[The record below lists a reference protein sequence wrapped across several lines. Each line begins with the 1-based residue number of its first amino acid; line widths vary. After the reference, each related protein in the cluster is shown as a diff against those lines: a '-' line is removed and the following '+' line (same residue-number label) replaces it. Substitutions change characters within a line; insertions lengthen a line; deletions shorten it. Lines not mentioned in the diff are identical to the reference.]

1 MKILVLGAGKMGLGV
16 AFDLVQNPDV
26 KRVVL
31 ADINIENLKSARE
44 KIKSKKLQLKKV
56 NVESQTQVRKLIR
69 GFDCVV
75 SAVTYVHNLN
85 LTKLCI
91 QVSASGGSAS
101 GGKVNFCDMGGNV
114 FIVEKQLKLDKQAQK
129 AGITVIPDCGLAP
142 GMMNIIAGWGA
153 NKLDRT
159 DEIKI
164 RVGGLPQ
171 NPKPPLNYQ
180 LVFSVEGLINE
191 YIEKAQI
198 LKLGQVE
205 WVDSLTDVE
214 EIRFPDP
221 FGRLEAFYTSGGTST
236 LPLTMAD
243 KVQNIDYKTIR
254 YRGHCEKI
262 KFLFDL
268 GLFSSQ
274 KVKLNGSKI
283 APRQLSA
290 KLLTDFLSGNDMD
303 VVLARVSLVG
313 EKNGKKAEFSYQII
327 DYYDEQNKITAM
339 QRTTAYPVSIIAQ
352 MLASGK
358 ITHKGVVPQEISI
371 PADEFITELDKR
383 GIKVEESFRYLE

>member
-1 MKILVLGAGKMGLGV
+1 MKILVLGAGKMGVGV
-16 AFDLVQNPDV
+16 AFDLARNPDV
-26 KRVVL
+26 KRIVL
-31 ADINIENLKSARE
+31 ADINLENLKSARQ
-44 KIKSKKLQLKKV
+44 KIKSKKLQLRKV
-56 NVESQTQVRKLIR
+56 NVENQTQIKKLIK

-75 SAVTYVHNLN
+75 SAVTYIHNLN

-91 QVSASGGSAS
+91 QA
-101 GGKVNFCDMGGNV
+101 KVNFCDLGGNIY
-114 FIVEKQLKLDKQAQK
+114 IVEKQLKLNKQAKK

-142 GMMNIIAGWGA
+142 GMMNILAVWGA
-153 NKLDRT
+153 SKLDRT
-159 DEIKI
+159 DELKI

-198 LKLGQVE
+198 LRLGKIE
-205 WVDSLTDVE
+205 WVDSLTDIE

-236 LPLTMAD
+236 LPLTMAH
-243 KVQNIDYKTIR
+243 KIQNIDYKTIR
-254 YRGHCEKI
+254 YRGHCEKF
-262 KFLFDL
+262 KFLADS
-268 GLFSSQ
+268 GLLSSE
-274 KVKLNGSKI
+274 KIKLNGSKI
-283 APRQLSA
+283 TPRQLTA
-290 KLLTDFLSGNDMD
+290 KLLTDFLSGKDKD
-303 VVLARVSLVG
+303 VVLARATVIG
-313 EKNGKKAEFSYQII
+313 EKNGKKAEFTLQII
-327 DYYDEQNKITAM
+327 DYYDEQNHITAM

-358 ITHKGVVPQEISI
+358 ISHKGVVPQEISV
-371 PADEFITELDKR
+371 PADAFVTELANR

>member
-31 ADINIENLKSARE
+31 ADINLENLKSARE
-44 KIKSKKLQLKKV
+44 KIKSKKLLLKKA
-56 NVESQTQVRKLIR
+56 NVESQNQIKKLIR

-75 SAVTYVHNLN
+75 SAVTYIHNLD

-91 QVSASGGSAS
+91 QA
-101 GGKVNFCDMGGNV
+101 KVNFCDMGGNV
-114 FIVEKQLKLDKQAQK
+114 FIVEKQLKLDKQAKK

-142 GMMNIIAGWGA
+142 GMMNIIASWGA

-198 LKLGQVE
+198 LRFGQME
-205 WVDSLTDVE
+205 WVDSLTNVE

-243 KVQNIDYKTIR
+243 RVPNIDYKTIR
-254 YRGHCEKI
+254 YRGHCEKM
-262 KFLFDL
+262 KFLADL

-274 KVKLNGSKI
+274 KIKLNGAKI
-283 APRQLSA
+283 APRQLTA
-290 KLLTDFLSGNDMD
+290 KLLTDFLSGNDTD

-327 DYYDEQNKITAM
+327 DYFDEQNKITAM
-339 QRTTAYPVSIIAQ
+339 QRTTSYPVSIIAQ
-352 MLASGK
+352 MLASGE
-358 ITHKGVVPQEISI
+358 ITQKGVVPQEISV

>member
-1 MKILVLGAGKMGLGV
+1 LKILVLGAGKMGLGV
-16 AFDLVQNPDV
+16 AFDLVQNPEV

-31 ADINIENLKSARE
+31 ADFNLENLKSARQ

-56 NVESQTQVRKLIR
+56 NVEKQSQIKKLVK

-75 SAVTYVHNLN
+75 SAVTYIHNLD

-91 QVSASGGSAS
+91 AA
-101 GGKVNFCDMGGNV
+101 KVNFCDLGGNI
-114 FIVEKQLKLDKQAQK
+114 FIVEKQLKLDKQAKK
-129 AGITVIPDCGLAP
+129 AGITIIPDCGLAP
-142 GMMNIIAGWGA
+142 GMMNIIAGWGV

-171 NPKPPLNYQ
+171 NPKPPLYYQ

-198 LKLGQVE
+198 LKLGKIE

-221 FGRLEAFYTSGGTST
+221 FGKLEAFYTSGGTST
-236 LPLTMAD
+236 LPLTLAD
-243 KVQNIDYKTIR
+243 RVQKIDYKTIR
-254 YRGHCEKI
+254 YRGHCEKF
-262 KFLFDL
+262 KLLADL
-268 GLFSSQ
+268 GLLSSQ
-274 KVKLNGSKI
+274 KIKLNGLSI
-283 APRQLSA
+283 IPRKLTA
-290 KLLTDFLSGNDMD
+290 KLLTDFLSGKDKD
-303 VVLARVSLVG
+303 VVLARATIIG
-313 EKNGKKAEFSYQII
+313 AKNGKKAELTCQII
-327 DYYDEQNKITAM
+327 DYYDEQNHITAM

-358 ITHKGVVPQEISI
+358 ITHKGVVPQEISV
-371 PADEFITELDKR
+371 PADEFVSELDRR

>member
-16 AFDLVQNPDV
+16 AFDLVQNPEV

-31 ADINIENLKSARE
+31 ADINLENLKSARE

-56 NVESQTQVRKLIR
+56 NVESQTQVKKLIK

-75 SAVTYVHNLN
+75 SAVTYIHNLN

-91 QVSASGGSAS
+91 DA
-101 GGKVNFCDMGGNV
+101 KVNFCDMGGNV
-114 FIVEKQLKLDKQAQK
+114 FIVEKQLKLDKQAKKAKK

-142 GMMNIIAGWGA
+142 GMMNIIAGWGV

-198 LKLGQVE
+198 LRLGQIE

-221 FGRLEAFYTSGGTST
+221 FGKLEAFYTSGGTST
-236 LPLTMAD
+236 LPLTLNG

-262 KFLFDL
+262 KLLFDL

-274 KVKLNGSKI
+274 KVKLNGAKI
-283 APRQLSA
+283 APRQLTA

-327 DYYDEQNKITAM
+327 DFYDEQNKITAM

-358 ITHKGVVPQEISI
+358 ITQKGVVPQEISV

-383 GIKVEESFRYLE
+383 GIKVEGSFRYLE

>member
-16 AFDLVQNPDV
+16 AFDLVQNPNV

-31 ADINIENLKSARE
+31 ADVSLENLKSARQ

-56 NVESQTQVRKLIR
+56 NVENQSQIKKLVR

-75 SAVTYVHNLN
+75 SAVTYIHNLN

-91 QVSASGGSAS
+91 SA
-101 GGKVNFCDMGGNV
+101 KVNFCDLGGNI
-114 FIVEKQLKLDKQAQK
+114 FIVEKQLKLDKQAKK
-129 AGITVIPDCGLAP
+129 AGITIIPDCGLAP
-142 GMMNIIAGWGA
+142 GMMNIIAAWGV

-171 NPKPPLNYQ
+171 NPKPPLYYQ

-198 LKLGQVE
+198 LRLGKIE

-236 LPLTMAD
+236 LPLTLAD
-243 KVQNIDYKTIR
+243 RVQNIDYKTIR
-254 YRGHCEKI
+254 YRGHCEKF
-262 KFLFDL
+262 KLLANL
-268 GLFSSQ
+268 GLLSSQ
-274 KVKLNGSKI
+274 KIKLNGLSLI
-283 APRQLSA
+283 PRKLTA
-290 KLLTDFLSGNDMD
+290 KLLTDFLSGKDKD
-303 VVLARVSLVG
+303 VVLARATIIG
-313 EKNGKKAEFSYQII
+313 AKNGKKAEFSLQII
-327 DYYDEQNKITAM
+327 DYYDEQNHITAM

-358 ITHKGVVPQEISI
+358 ITHKGVVPQEISV
-371 PADEFITELDKR
+371 PADEFVAELANR